1 MRLNDRIEVACANM
15 QVADTK
21 AAILYAR
28 AHLRLKDLGPDA
40 LLLGR
45 QSAVLMKAQDERGR
59 VQALPLLG
67 PL

>member
-1 MRLNDRIEVACANM
+1 MRLNDRIKVACAGM

-45 QSAVLMKAQDERGR
+45 QSAVLMNQFPVNSSNQSKTDQ
-59 VQALPLLG
+59 
-67 PL
+67 